1 MRKRTKNIL
10 ISFSVITLIIF
21 SILLINQNIKNDRDL
36 KMKLESIIGN
46 SVFEVWNFYHDLGN
60 SQDVNGKSIQ
70 EINNQLYRV
79 QSYSRVVDSGVST
92 ELLGPIANKM
102 NTKISAI
109 SSNYNETEEITEA
122 DQEVFNQ
129 MVQDSRKISEL
140 ITEIYYQNNI
150 HQEGKIKLKITNYE
164 ELTKFKKFK

>member
-79 QSYSRVVDSGVST
+79 EGYSKVIDSGVST
-92 ELLGPIANKM
+92 ELLVPIANKM

-164 ELTKFKKFK
+164 ELTKFK

>member
-60 SQDVNGKSIQ
+60 SQDVDGKSIQ

-92 ELLGPIANKM
+92 ELLGPIGNKM
-102 NTKISAI
+102 NTKISTI
-109 SSNYNETEEITEA
+109 SSNYNETGKISES
-122 DQEVFNQ
+122 DQEIFNQ

-164 ELTKFKKFK
+164 ELTEFK

>member
-1 MRKRTKNIL
+1 MRKKTRNIL

-21 SILLINQNIKNDRDL
+21 SIFLMSQNITNDRDS

-60 SQDVNGKSIQ
+60 LQDVDGKSIQ
-70 EINNQLYRV
+70 ELNNRLYRV
-79 QSYSRVVDSGVST
+79 EGYSKVIDSGVST
-92 ELLGPIANKM
+92 ELLVPIANKM

-109 SSNYNETEEITEA
+109 FSNYNETGGISEA
-122 DQEVFNQ
+122 DQEIFNE
-129 MVQDSRKISEL
+129 MVEDARKISEL

-150 HQEGKIKLKITNYE
+150 HQEGKIKLNITNYE
-164 ELTKFKKFK
+164 ELTKFK